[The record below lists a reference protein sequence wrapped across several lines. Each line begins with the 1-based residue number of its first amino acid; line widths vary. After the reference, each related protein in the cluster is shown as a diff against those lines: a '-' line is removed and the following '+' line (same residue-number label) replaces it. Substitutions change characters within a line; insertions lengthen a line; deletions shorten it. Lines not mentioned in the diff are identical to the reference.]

1 MEQRSTS
8 LRSGSTKIAKLV
20 PRDISENLGK
30 LPPQALDL
38 EEAVLGALMLEKNA
52 LTAVIEFLRPEHF
65 YTEQHKEIYQAI
77 TDLFKTSEP
86 VDMRTVVGQLRKNG
100 KLEVVGGAYFIA
112 ELTSKVS
119 SAANIEYHA
128 RYIIE
133 MAIKRELFQISSQ
146 IQQDAYEDT
155 TDVFDLLD
163 KTEAISFRNIGFQPS
178 KEL

>member
-8 LRSGSTKIAKLV
+8 LRTGSTKIAKLI
-20 PRDISENLGK
+20 PRPEMAGQELGK

-77 TDLFKTSEP
+77 TDLFKASEP
-86 VDMRTVVGQLRKNG
+86 VDMRTVVAQLRKNG
-100 KLEVVGGAYFIA
+100 RLEVVGGAYYIA
-112 ELTSKVS
+112 ELTSRVS

-128 RYIIE
+128 RIIIE
-133 MAIKRELFQISSQ
+133 MAIKRELIQISSQ
-146 IQQDAYEDT
+146 IQHQE
-155 TDVFDLLD
+155 
-163 KTEAISFRNIGFQPS
+163 IGRAS
-178 KEL
+178 CRERV